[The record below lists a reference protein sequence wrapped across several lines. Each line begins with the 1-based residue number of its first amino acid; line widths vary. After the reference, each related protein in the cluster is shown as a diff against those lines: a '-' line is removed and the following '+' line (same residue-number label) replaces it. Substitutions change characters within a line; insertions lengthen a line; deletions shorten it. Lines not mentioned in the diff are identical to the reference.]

1 MQRFFAF
8 VSRAVL
14 AAACLALVP
23 LGNAQAVDYPTRQPH
38 IYVGSASASA
48 SSSSSKIVRAPAT
61 ISRPSLSPRR
71 RQTVIR

>member
-23 LGNAQAVDYPTRQPH
+23 LGNAQAADYPTRQPPP
-38 IYVGSASASA
+38 YVGYPPGGSTDILARLFGDWLR
-48 SSSSSKIVRAPAT
+48 KPLGQQFI
-61 ISRPSLSPRR
+61 I
-71 RQTVIR
+71 